1 MGCWHLWKV
10 FAPRAAGEDKEAAK
24 FLEVFVFLKRAF
36 PEDTDRIFHVPS
48 LMESAWASRALSP
61 DFSGMGGGSV
71 GAIANRLLTALACSS
86 TLWKQSSILQ
96 KYGYFPLSYCSIWVD
111 SVNPENEVLLR
122 IMVLLY
128 RLRG

>member
-61 DFSGMGGGSV
+61 DFSGMGGRTAV
-71 GAIANRLLTALACSS
+71 EVPWVPLPWLLTALACSS
-86 TLWKQSSILQ
+86 TIWK
-96 KYGYFPLSYCSIWVD
+96 YFAKIRIPS
-111 SVNPENEVLLR
+111 PGLL
-122 IMVLLY
+122 
-128 RLRG
+128 